1 MGLRFQKTI
10 KVGKGVNVNLSKRG
24 VSWSLGIPGTGV
36 RWSSGH
42 GKAAMSAGA
51 IVALAVFAGLYFA
64 WQWRED
70 QKAKVKTEA
79 VAAAKAL
86 AAEKKAELA
95 AAKKEAERERK
106 AELAAAKKEAA
117 EQKRA
122 AEVAIKKLEA
132 YEKQAAK
139 TGGRKSSAS
148 AKSSSTGEETTPD
161 GDSGPD

>member
-1 MGLRFQKTI
+1 MGLRFNKTI

-24 VSWSLGIPGTGV
+24 VSWSFGIPGTGV

-51 IVALAVFAGLYFA
+51 IVALVVFAGLYFV

-70 QKAKVKTEA
+70 QKAKAKAEA
-79 VAAAKAL
+79 VAAAKAI
-86 AAEKKAELA
+86 AAEK
-95 AAKKEAERERK
+95 K

-122 AEVAIKKLEA
+122 AEAAIKKLEA

-139 TGGRKSSAS
+139 TGGRKSSATT
-148 AKSSSTGEETTPD
+148 KSSSTSEENTPD
-161 GDSGPD
+161 GDTGP